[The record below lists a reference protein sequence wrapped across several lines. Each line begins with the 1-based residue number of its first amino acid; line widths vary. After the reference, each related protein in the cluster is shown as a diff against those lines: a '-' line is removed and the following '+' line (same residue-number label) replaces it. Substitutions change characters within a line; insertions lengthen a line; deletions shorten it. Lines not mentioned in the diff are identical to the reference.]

1 MNNIL
6 LHKIFYTTVIITM
19 IITSLSAVETIKIK
33 KDNILKN
40 IDDSSS
46 VNNVKIAL
54 NIANTLNDAQEV
66 DQKILLDTKLEDL
79 NNKINSV
86 LKKKNVTPKDK
97 IYVKKLIADKAKAKT
112 LFTTNIKEIRKNTK
126 QFVSTLDDSK
136 NNFTEIQDS
145 LQNRINKQIR
155 HNEKLIKNNYPK
167 SKINSMK
174 QRTNALKKLN
184 NSIAAK
190 SLTKQNF
197 ATKFGGPAL
206 KALGPVTDLYET
218 TMFANKVYTNT
229 ATANDL
235 TGATSSIGGLG
246 VLFTKNPLL
255 KKALAPVAL
264 ADGVKANTSNIVGLL
279 SLAYSD
285 GTYEDKLKDNTS
297 NASKWKVW
305 TNDGK
310 MTPIQMKDFYTAQI
324 DKGLASYTV
333 TMAQI
338 AKAVNNGDKKM
349 LETYLSNL
357 KTDIKNLKEQK
368 KYAGTY
374 AEKWHL
380 AGLLG
385 VSIDANKIN
394 ALNKIIESEKDLDK
408 LELSLYS
415 NIEDVLI
422 NKEVNTLKDPKNF
435 IAIKEI
441 NKEKPKFY
449 AAKEEKKI
457 EAKSETNPTLEKDQN
472 SDAMNKLKETDKKL
486 KTNIKQLA
494 NEKENLKSKED
505 RLKRIRDEKRAV
517 FNDVK
522 NAEKG
527 SDEYN
532 YAKNRFFSLSS
543 DYRKLNNNIDEL
555 IESINMNERSI
566 QTLEINKQNLM
577 SSIEDSI
584 QDYNND
590 MQIQI
595 ANTSIIDS
603 PIGVLW
609 LGSITFNSEDKL
621 AGGGT
626 SLRYWGGQFNQSV
639 AEALLYAGGSPV
651 FNSENSFLIK
661 NNIVTSFETGHG
673 QNTVTDNTKEFHIF
687 NNEID
692 KISSFYDQ
700 NLYTLKLERQLPN
713 GNTLSIQTTGHY
725 AYTAWG
731 EWGQTGGLYTD
742 INGATGIE
750 QKATHNNWQVGQVTS
765 DLPTQGS
772 ATYSGVVQGYY
783 YTNSVGSSYGGTIRG
798 TMSMSVDFA
807 NTSVVSGVLNLR
819 KGTGAT
825 FATAHMD
832 QMQINR
838 SEGGFA
844 GRLIGTDIDNGRT
857 GGSQNMIVG
866 QFNGP
871 NAEEV
876 SGIWNVTNTNGE
888 LADGVFAGKR

>member
-19 IITSLSAVETIKIK
+19 TITSLSAVETIKIK

-435 IAIKEI
+435 IAIKEV

-494 NEKENLKSKED
+494 NEKENLKSKEA

-543 DYRKLNNNIDEL
+543 DYRKLNHNINAL

-566 QTLEINKQNLM
+566 QTLEMNKQNLM

-590 MQIQI
+590 IHI
-595 ANTSIIDS
+595 
-603 PIGVLW
+603 
-609 LGSITFNSEDKL
+609 
-621 AGGGT
+621 
-626 SLRYWGGQFNQSV
+626 
-639 AEALLYAGGSPV
+639 
-651 FNSENSFLIK
+651 
-661 NNIVTSFETGHG
+661 NIVENTIQTDNIQQKDWRGGFTFKAEEQSGKLVYTGGNWGTTEEHLQYGASALFSFETNNPDIVKNGHFEHG
-673 QNTVTDNTKEFHIF
+673 TNTAIDNTKQFDITASGS
-687 NNEID
+687 NTDI
-692 KISSFYDQ
+692 K
-700 NLYTLKLERQLPN
+700 TLNITQDVGN
-713 GNTLSIQTTGHY
+713 GNTLSFKETGRY
-725 AYTAWG
+725 SYTVWG
-731 EWGQTGGLYTD
+731 EWAQTGGLKTD
-742 INGATGIE
+742 INSASGLNLA
-750 QKATHNNWQVGQVTS
+750 AAHNNWIVGEVTK

-772 ATYSGVVQGYY
+772 ATYSGDITGTW
-783 YTNSVGSSYGGTIRG
+783 YTAGDLGNPSNRPNYGGKIHG
-798 TMSMSVDFA
+798 SMNMTVNFT
-807 NTSVVSGVLNLR
+807 NTSIVAGTLNIQ
-819 KGTGAT
+819 KQDNST
-825 FATAHMD
+825 FATATMD
-832 QMQINR
+832 NMQINR
-838 SEGGFA
+838 NTRAFS
-844 GRLIGTDIDNGRT
+844 GRLIGSSLARLQSNTTSGGTSYNNQING
-857 GGSQNMIVG
+857 S
-866 QFNGP
+866 FYGP

-876 SGIWNVTNTNGE
+876 GGTWKVSSSSNEYASGI
-888 LADGVFAGKR
+888 FAGKR